1 MKETKKPP
9 VLTLF
14 LPFEAS
20 REFAKEI
27 RDNLQRKTPGLILD
41 IKLDPTLLG
50 GTTIVYKN
58 QLRDYSLK
66 ESLSQN
72 RIKLAQKFKQM

>member
-20 REFAKEI
+20 
-27 RDNLQRKTPGLILD
+27 
-41 IKLDPTLLG
+41 LLG